1 MHFCSGL
8 IFIRHSLL
16 NSATS
21 ISSLLFFTDDKD
33 RAVRVLVERG
43 ALDLE
48 LGAGTIVVGYW
59 FAFDPVSPS

>member
-1 MHFCSGL
+1 
-8 IFIRHSLL
+8 
-16 NSATS
+16 
-21 ISSLLFFTDDKD
+21 LLFFTDDKD